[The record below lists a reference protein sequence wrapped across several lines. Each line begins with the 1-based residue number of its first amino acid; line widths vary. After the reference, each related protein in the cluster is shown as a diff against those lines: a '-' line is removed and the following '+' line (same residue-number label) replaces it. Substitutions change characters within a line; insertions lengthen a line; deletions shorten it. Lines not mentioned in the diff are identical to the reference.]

1 MDEYLQAQLL
11 LSALNIATCI
21 LKPSGT
27 FVAKMFRSS
36 KAGVE
41 TLYGKV
47 SMFFENV
54 EVAKPRSSR
63 ASSIESFI
71 VARNFQLPPNYTPRV
86 GDPNLHFSVGETSE
100 AERVIVPF
108 VTCGDLDGYDG
119 DTTYSLPENYEY
131 REPVQSP
138 ITPPYQEAIR
148 RKKAA
153 KGNLPGGSGD
163 EAPKISVS
171 LSFGGGAEIL
181 MGGLREKDVDVPESF
196 KMSDLICWM
205 KENLIKERPELL
217 IKDDDVRPGILVL
230 INDTDWEILDK
241 TEYKLEAGDKITFI
255 STLHGG

>member
-1 MDEYLQAQLL
+1 MQAQLL

-21 LKPSGT
+21 LKPGGT

-36 KAGVE
+36 KAGVD

-47 SMFFENV
+47 IVFFENV

-71 VARNFQLPPNYTPRV
+71 VARNFTLPPNYTPFV
-86 GDPNLHFSVGETSE
+86 GDPSLHFSLNTATETE
-100 AERVIVPF
+100 KFIIPF

-119 DTTYSLPENYEY
+119 DTTYPLPENYEY
-131 REPVQSP
+131 KNPVQTP
-138 ITPPYQEAIR
+138 IAPPYQEAIR
-148 RKKAA
+148 RRKAA
-153 KGNLPGGSGD
+153 KGNIKTPD
-163 EAPKISVS
+163 EDRPKINVTV
-171 LSFGGGAEIL
+171 LFGGGAEIL
-181 MGGLREKDVDVPESF
+181 MGGLREKMIEIPEGY
-196 KMSDLICWM
+196 KMSDLISWM
-205 KENLIKERPELL
+205 KDNLIQERPELL

-241 TEYKLEAGDKITFI
+241 TEYLLENDDKITFI